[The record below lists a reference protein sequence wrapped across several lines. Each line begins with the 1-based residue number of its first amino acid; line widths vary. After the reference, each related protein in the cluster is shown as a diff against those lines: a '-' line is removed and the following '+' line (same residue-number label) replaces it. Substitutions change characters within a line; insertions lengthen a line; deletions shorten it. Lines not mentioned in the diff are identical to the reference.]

1 MTAEFEDGKR
11 GPDWG
16 RSGARAAVGKKSEP
30 GDLVPC
36 TVILYIEI
44 NRVPGCTGMLS
55 GWLYN
60 HANCMWRHNNYNI
73 PKTSK
78 NIL

>member
-1 MTAEFEDGKR
+1 MMQRAKRPVGGITLGIAEG
-11 GPDWG
+11 G
-16 RSGARAAVGKKSEP
+16 VGKKSEP